1 MAHLPSLFLLY
12 SANTLVPLGQG
23 LFAVL
28 ISYVIL
34 TAVLLSGGKSSWR
47 MLFYTLSVCRLK
59 DVLKMLFI
67 LSLIIMEKI
76 DFYSTFPV
84 HWWLKLLY
92 NACLIHPLMTE
103 SAIQGADRSSGA
115 IWGFSVLLKD
125 TFTYIKLAITKW
137 PTPNPW
143 ATAAPWY
150 KWLCCHVLKLG
161 VCQDIDT
168 TICKG

>member
-103 SAIQGADRSSGA
+103 SAMQGADRSSGA

-125 TFTYIKLAITKW
+125 TSTRSRGSLGFEPATIPSTGWLAL
-137 PTPNPW
+137 PELQPPNNN
-143 ATAAPWY
+143 
-150 KWLCCHVLKLG
+150 HNH
-161 VCQDIDT
+161 
-168 TICKG
+168 